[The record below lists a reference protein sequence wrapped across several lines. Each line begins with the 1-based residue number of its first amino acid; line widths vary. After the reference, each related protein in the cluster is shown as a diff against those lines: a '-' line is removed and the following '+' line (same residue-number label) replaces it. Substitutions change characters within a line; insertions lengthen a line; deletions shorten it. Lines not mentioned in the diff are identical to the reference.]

1 MWLSMAE
8 VVYVPTNE
16 WVRVPAAG
24 PLVAAKH
31 VEYYYQTKRAASPI
45 DEGMLLIA
53 QALIFSRAAA
63 VVGTLTSNYL
73 LVVVELAEL
82 QRPPGA
88 PPLEVIDL
96 DGNAYFPCGCQDPF
110 FPCRGAPSSTDC
122 ACGGELVPCTF
133 STEQ

>member
-1 MWLSMAE
+1 MRRRRLGHILLSSNDDETLHDETLHDEPYMTKPYRKLPELLQGDE

-45 DEGMLLIA
+45 DEGVLLIA

-63 VVGTLTSNYL
+63 VVGTLTSK
-73 LVVVELAEL
+73 
-82 QRPPGA
+82 PT
-88 PPLEVIDL
+88 
-96 DGNAYFPCGCQDPF
+96 
-110 FPCRGAPSSTDC
+110 RG
-122 ACGGELVPCTF
+122 G
-133 STEQ
+133 

>member
-1 MWLSMAE
+1 MRRRRLGHILLSSNDDEPYMTKPYMTKPYRKLPELLQGDE

-45 DEGMLLIA
+45 DEGMLLNIA

-63 VVGTLTSNYL
+63 VVGTLTSK
-73 LVVVELAEL
+73 
-82 QRPPGA
+82 PT
-88 PPLEVIDL
+88 
-96 DGNAYFPCGCQDPF
+96 
-110 FPCRGAPSSTDC
+110 RG
-122 ACGGELVPCTF
+122 G
-133 STEQ
+133 

>member
-1 MWLSMAE
+1 MTKPYMRMTKPYMTKPCMRMTKPYMTKPYRKLPELLQGDEAE

-82 QRPPGA
+82 QRPPG
-88 PPLEVIDL
+88 LL
-96 DGNAYFPCGCQDPF
+96 H
-110 FPCRGAPSSTDC
+110 
-122 ACGGELVPCTF
+122 LK
-133 STEQ
+133 

>member
-1 MWLSMAE
+1 MRRRRLGHILLSSNDDEPYMTKPYMTKPYMTKPYRKLPELLQGDEAE

-63 VVGTLTSNYL
+63 VVGTLTSK
-73 LVVVELAEL
+73 
-82 QRPPGA
+82 PT
-88 PPLEVIDL
+88 
-96 DGNAYFPCGCQDPF
+96 
-110 FPCRGAPSSTDC
+110 RG
-122 ACGGELVPCTF
+122 G
-133 STEQ
+133 

>member
-1 MWLSMAE
+1 
-8 VVYVPTNE
+8 
-16 WVRVPAAG
+16 
-24 PLVAAKH
+24 
-31 VEYYYQTKRAASPI
+31 
-45 DEGMLLIA
+45 MLLIA

-96 DGNAYFPCGCQDPF
+96 DGNAYFPCGCQDPL
-110 FPCRGAPSSTDC
+110 PCPWGPKFNR
-122 ACGGELVPCTF
+122 LRVRR
-133 STEQ
+133 

>member
-1 MWLSMAE
+1 MTKPYRKLPELLQGDE

-63 VVGTLTSNYL
+63 VVGTLTSK
-73 LVVVELAEL
+73 
-82 QRPPGA
+82 PT
-88 PPLEVIDL
+88 
-96 DGNAYFPCGCQDPF
+96 
-110 FPCRGAPSSTDC
+110 RG
-122 ACGGELVPCTF
+122 G
-133 STEQ
+133 

>member
-1 MWLSMAE
+1 
-8 VVYVPTNE
+8 
-16 WVRVPAAG
+16 
-24 PLVAAKH
+24 
-31 VEYYYQTKRAASPI
+31 
-45 DEGMLLIA
+45 MLLIA

-96 DGNAYFPCGCQDPF
+96 DGNAVTFLAAVKIPF
-110 FPCRGAPSSTDC
+110 RGAPSSTDC

-133 STEQ
+133 STEQQWRRSCTRS